1 MYTKKK
7 DIEKLLDLLERQ
19 PSITKC
25 VQVDEESNVCEM
37 RAEVAP
43 GLGISIVG
51 ELNEEGNFE
60 REYYFP
66 YLESNVVGSTEECS
80 VQRHTEKETYS
91 GMVDENRVGITLIF
105 YIQNF
110 LDFRE
115 KMLDKEH
122 HSRIG
127 SVCFSGMSIG
137 GKVLLP
143 IKKSQKQIQK
153 AKVSA
158 KERSSLIEAAKNGD
172 EDAMETLTIEDI
184 DLYSQI
190 SRRAMKEDL
199 YSIIDSC
206 FMPCGVECD
215 QYSIIGEIKE
225 VEKSGEKVNII
236 DLTPQEIAA
245 LQESEF
251 QMETKPTDEDLR
263 EELTTRLCTMDF
275 SAEQMY
281 EAKKALAIKMDLEYL
296 LEYLKPETSI
306 EEMKEKLEKYQSR

>member
-1 MYTKKK
+1 MHKFLRAAGFSMYTKKK

-19 PSITKC
+19 PSMTRC

-37 RAEVAP
+37 RTEVAP
-43 GLGISIVG
+43 GLGISIIG

-60 REYYFP
+60 REFYFP
-66 YLESNVVGSTEECS
+66 YQESHIIGSTEECS

-91 GMVDENRVGITLIF
+91 GMVDENKVGITLIF

-110 LDFRE
+110 MEFRE
-115 KMLDKEH
+115 RMLDKEH
-122 HSRIG
+122 HSKIS
-127 SVCFSGMSIG
+127 SVCFSGMSVG

-153 AKVSA
+153 AKVAA
-158 KERSSLIEAAKNGD
+158 KNRNSLIEAAKNGD
-172 EDAMETLTIEDI
+172 EDAMESLTIEDI

-215 QYSIIGEIKE
+215 QYSVIGEIEE
-225 VEKSGEKVNII
+225 VEKIRNITQKRKFI
-236 DLTPQEIAA
+236 V
-245 LQESEF
+245 
-251 QMETKPTDEDLR
+251 
-263 EELTTRLCTMDF
+263 
-275 SAEQMY
+275 
-281 EAKKALAIKMDLEYL
+281 
-296 LEYLKPETSI
+296 
-306 EEMKEKLEKYQSR
+306 

>member
-1 MYTKKK
+1 MHKFLRAAGFSMYTKKK

-80 VQRHTEKETYS
+80 VQRH
-91 GMVDENRVGITLIF
+91 MVDENRVGITLIF

-127 SVCFSGMSIG
+127 AVCFSGLSID

-143 IKKSQKQIQK
+143 IKKSPKQIKK
-153 AKVSA
+153 ARVSA

-215 QYSIIGEIKE
+215 QYSIIGNIL
-225 VEKSGEKVNII
+225 SVNLVAN
-236 DLTPQEIAA
+236 DLTNEEIYRLRIECNDMIFTIAINKA
-245 LQESEF
+245 
-251 QMETKPTDEDLR
+251 DLLGEPAPGR
-263 EELTTRLCTMDF
+263 RFKGQIWMQGIADF
-275 SAEQMY
+275 GVNDMLY
-281 EAKKALAIKMDLEYL
+281 
-296 LEYLKPETSI
+296 
-306 EEMKEKLEKYQSR
+306 